1 MFTTTPRGFRS
12 GAERAGED
20 YSAPDKKPM
29 MMGGDVHFS
38 VLDAVPEYR
47 EMFFPFE
54 ELKLACFLS
63 KNIHAGATCF
73 SYFSFAKYFLFS
85 KVE

>member
-1 MFTTTPRGFRS
+1 MRI
-12 GAERAGED
+12 A
-20 YSAPDKKPM
+20 APPIRNLC
-29 MMGGDVHFS
+29 MGGDVCFS
-38 VLDAVPEYR
+38 VLDAVPEYP

-54 ELKLACFLS
+54 ELRLAFFLS